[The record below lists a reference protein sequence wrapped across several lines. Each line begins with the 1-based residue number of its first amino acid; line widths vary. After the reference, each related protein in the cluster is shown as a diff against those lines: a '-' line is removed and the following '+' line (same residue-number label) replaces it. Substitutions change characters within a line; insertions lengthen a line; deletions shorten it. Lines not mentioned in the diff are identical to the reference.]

1 MEMIVPLFLLF
12 FLLPGMT
19 YGIIV
24 GTIRSDRDVVNG
36 MAKSLGT
43 MGYYLVLAFFAAQF
57 TAAFRDSNVGALISL
72 KGATFLGNLHLSG
85 AVVLAGVVVLTTM
98 LDLVIGSAS
107 AKWAVMAPVL
117 VPMLMKVGI
126 EPEWTQA
133 AFRVG
138 ASCANVITPLMPYFP
153 LVVVYCRRY
162 VPSTG
167 VGTVVAMM
175 LPYSICFVAS
185 WTLLLVGY
193 WSLGLPLGIK

>member
-1 MEMIVPLFLLF
+1 MDMIVPLFFLF
-12 FLLPGMT
+12 FLLPGLA
-19 YGIIV
+19 YGIV
-24 GTIRSDRDVVNG
+24 AGSIRSDRDVVQG
-36 MAKSLGT
+36 MSQSIGA
-43 MGYYLVLAFFAAQF
+43 MGYYLVLAFFASQF
-57 TAAFRDSNVGALISL
+57 IAAFRESNVGALLSL
-72 KGATFLGNLHLSG
+72 KGAKFLAGLHLSG
-85 AVVLAGVVVLTTM
+85 AVVLAGVVILTTL

-117 VPMLMKVGI
+117 VPMLMQVGI

-153 LVVVYCRRY
+153 LTVLYCRRY

-175 LPYSICFVAS
+175 LPYSITFLTT
-185 WTLLLVGY
+185 WTALLVAY
-193 WSLGLPLGIK
+193 WAAGLPLGIR